1 MWEAAIQ
8 QRGSFAL
15 QGTGRIRSVTV
26 CLRRSFESQ
35 VHQVLP
41 RAGEVIT
48 KSFEYDGGRHVSV
61 YVPARPVEAIF
72 YAADGQLIGP
82 WGADLED
89 AAARAVMVVGV
100 HRAEDET
107 ERLHEYSPGFDPARF
122 AAHEQFFTATVPQ
135 WIAAGFGVQ
144 LPSRRTAIFGVSAG
158 GELALAL
165 GLRHPQLFGA
175 ILCASP
181 GAGFRPPSDLAQPIP
196 RTYFVTGNREPFFR
210 DNASRWVEALRE
222 VGAEVRVAERVG
234 AHGDPFWRDEFPLMS
249 RWAFEG

>member
-1 MWEAAIQ
+1 LHDLRIIVDGNAT
-8 QRGSFAL
+8 AL
-15 QGTGRIRSVTV
+15 SATTGDVSPGTGHGFFVDDVRRWGRS
-26 CLRRSFESQ
+26 R
-35 VHQVLP
+35 
-41 RAGEVIT
+41 
-48 KSFEYDGGRHVSV
+48 
-61 YVPARPVEAIF
+61 
-72 YAADGQLIGP
+72 
-82 WGADLED
+82 
-89 AAARAVMVVGV
+89 
-100 HRAEDET
+100 
-107 ERLHEYSPGFDPARF
+107 
-122 AAHEQFFTATVPQ
+122 
-135 WIAAGFGVQ
+135 FGVQ
-144 LPSRRTAIFGVSAG
+144 LPAERTAVFGVSAS

-181 GAGFRPPSDLAQPIP
+181 GAGFRPPGDLAQPIP